1 MTRTKPIN
9 ALFITWPYGR
19 DREPEYTVCWGKPG
33 GGETQE
39 AVTRARFLELL
50 ERAGVPTHTE
60 NNYRSYTYTQGA

>member
-19 DREPEYTVCWGKPG
+19 DREPEYTVCWGDLG

-39 AVTRARFLELL
+39 AVTRTRFLELL
-50 ERAGVPTHTE
+50 AQAGVSTYTE
-60 NNYRSYTYTQGA
+60 NNYYSYTCTQEA